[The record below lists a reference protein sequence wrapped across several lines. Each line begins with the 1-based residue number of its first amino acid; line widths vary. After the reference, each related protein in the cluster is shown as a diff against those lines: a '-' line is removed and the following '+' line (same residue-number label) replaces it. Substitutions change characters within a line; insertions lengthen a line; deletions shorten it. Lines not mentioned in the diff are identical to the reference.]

1 MSLHDKQPLQVQRL
15 LLVDGTRERDS
26 TVPRR
31 EKRGGEGRGGE
42 GMACARTH
50 NHIHFT
56 NRATK
61 RAPSVGRPPGETR
74 VKIPRKTLT
83 PR

>member
-1 MSLHDKQPLQVQRL
+1 MVVCLCMTNGRCRYSACCWWTGLEREIPPSLA
-15 LLVDGTRERDS
+15 G
-26 TVPRR
+26 
-31 EKRGGEGRGGE
+31 KRGEE

-50 NHIHFT
+50 NHTHFT

>member
-1 MSLHDKQPLQVQRL
+1 
-15 LLVDGTRERDS
+15 
-26 TVPRR
+26 
-31 EKRGGEGRGGE
+31 
-42 GMACARTH
+42 MACARTH
-50 NHIHFT
+50 NHTHFT